1 MQLINVDVRNKIAT
15 QQNKAVYVCGNS
27 DYIVRFGFDAEWDE
41 YEKKTARFEYG
52 GTYQD
57 VVFTGNE
64 CPVPIISD
72 TYSFNVG
79 VYAGDLC
86 TTTPA
91 YIACKKSI
99 LCGAGV
105 PADPVPDVYS
115 QVMNLLNSNANVY
128 VGSDLPPE
136 NAQVWINPEAELKPE
151 DMPGGGSS
159 EPGKDGVSP
168 IVTLDETEEGVNITI
183 TDVEGVKTATVKHGQ
198 FTEADKADMV
208 QAVIA
213 ALPVYGGETE

>member
-1 MQLINVDVRNKIAT
+1 MQLISVDVRNKIAT

-27 DYIVRFGFDAEWDE
+27 DYIVRFGFDTEWDE

-52 GTYQD
+52 GKHQD

-105 PADPVPDVYS
+105 PADPVPDVYK
-115 QVMNLLNSNANVY
+115 QIMALLNTIQEDKVTPEQVQEAVNNYLDENPVDVGVKFTTDATLNLSEDGVLSVNTANV
-128 VGSDLPPE
+128 VE
-136 NAQVWINPEAELKPE
+136 
-151 DMPGGGSS
+151 
-159 EPGKDGVSP
+159 KDN
-168 IVTLDETEEGVNITI
+168 T
-183 TDVEGVKTATVKHGQ
+183 
-198 FTEADKADMV
+198 
-208 QAVIA
+208 
-213 ALPVYGGETE
+213 LPVTSAAVHVEVGNINALLETI